1 MFKVKCFAYK
11 AKQGLA
17 SVGIELLEWVISS
30 ELKRTKLEY
39 ELEETVAIP
48 QVDSRSLKLPG
59 LGEIPIERG
68 RAIRVS
74 RGIASQLADS
84 GLVRLGEEPL
94 TLKDVAAMR
103 WLEASEEGLIKLPDY
118 FYIKAAKL
126 AQTHKDDKKTM
137 IQNDLQEIIDIRVRK
152 IIKLVFLKEPP
163 TSILERLQPEEKF
176 LYNLLREALN
186 GWRRGLMYTD
196 EQRG

>member
-1 MFKVKCFAYK
+1 M
-11 AKQGLA
+11 A
-17 SVGIELLEWVISS
+17 SVGIELLEWIISS
-30 ELKRTKLEY
+30 ELNRIKLEY

-68 RAIRVS
+68 RAIRIS

-103 WLEASEEGLIKLPDY
+103 WLEAAEESLIKLPDY

-126 AQTHKDDKKTM
+126 VQTYKDDKKTM

-152 IIKLVFLKEPP
+152 MIKLVFLKEPP
-163 TSILERLQPEEKF
+163 TSILEKFQPEERF

-186 GWRRGLMYTD
+186 GWRRGVMYTD
-196 EQRG
+196 E

>member
-11 AKQGLA
+11 VKQGLA

-126 AQTHKDDKKTM
+126 VQTHKDDKKTM

-152 IIKLVFLKEPP
+152 MIKLVFLKEPP
-163 TSILERLQPEEKF
+163 TSILERLQPEEKL

-196 EQRG
+196 E

>member
-1 MFKVKCFAYK
+1 M
-11 AKQGLA
+11 
-17 SVGIELLEWVISS
+17 ELLEWVISN
-30 ELKRTKLEY
+30 ELKRIRLEY

-48 QVDSRSLKLPG
+48 QVDSKSLKLPG
-59 LGEIPIERG
+59 FGELTIEKG
-68 RAIRVS
+68 KAMRVS
-74 RGIASQLADS
+74 RGIASRLADS
-84 GLVRLGEEPL
+84 GLVRLGEEPI

-126 AQTHKDDKKTM
+126 AQTHKDDKKNM

-152 IIKLVFLKEPP
+152 ILKLVFLKDPP
-163 TSILERLQPEEKF
+163 TGILEKLQPEEKF
-176 LYNLLREALN
+176 LYNLLKEALN

-196 EQRG
+196 G

>member
-1 MFKVKCFAYK
+1 MFKVKCFAYTV
-11 AKQGLA
+11 KQGLA

-30 ELKRTKLEY
+30 ELKRIRLEY

-48 QVDSRSLKLPG
+48 QVDSKSLKLPG
-59 LGEIPIERG
+59 LGELLIERG

-74 RGIASQLADS
+74 RGIACQLADS

-94 TLKDVAAMR
+94 TMKDVAAMR

-118 FYIKAAKL
+118 FYIRAAKL
-126 AQTHKDDKKTM
+126 AQTHRDDRKTV
-137 IQNDLQEIIDIRVRK
+137 IQNDLQEIMDIRVRK
-152 IIKLVFLKEPP
+152 IIKLVFLKDPP
-163 TSILERLQPEEKF
+163 TGLLEKLQPEEKF

-196 EQRG
+196 E

>member
-1 MFKVKCFAYK
+1 M
-11 AKQGLA
+11 
-17 SVGIELLEWVISS
+17 ELLEWVISS
-30 ELKRTKLEY
+30 ELKRIRLEY
-39 ELEETVAIP
+39 ELEETLVIP

-59 LGEIPIERG
+59 LGELPIERG
-68 RAIRVS
+68 RAVRVL

-118 FYIKAAKL
+118 FYIRAAKL
-126 AQTHKDDKKTM
+126 VQNLKDDKKTG
-137 IQNDLQEIIDIRVRK
+137 IQNDLQEIMDIRVRK
-152 IIKLVFLKEPP
+152 IIKLVFLKDPP
-163 TSILERLQPEEKF
+163 TGLLEKLQPEEKF

-196 EQRG
+196 GEQWG

>member
-1 MFKVKCFAYK
+1 MFKVKCFAYTF
-11 AKQGLA
+11 KQGLTSA
-17 SVGIELLEWVISS
+17 GMELLEWVISN
-30 ELKRTKLEY
+30 ELKRIRLEY

-48 QVDSRSLKLPG
+48 QVDSKSLKLPG
-59 LGEIPIERG
+59 FGELTIEKG
-68 RAIRVS
+68 KAMRVS
-74 RGIASQLADS
+74 RGIASRLADS
-84 GLVRLGEEPL
+84 GLVRLGEEPI

-126 AQTHKDDKKTM
+126 AQTHKDDKKNM

-152 IIKLVFLKEPP
+152 ILKLVFLKDPP
-163 TSILERLQPEEKF
+163 TGILEKLQPEEKF
-176 LYNLLREALN
+176 LYNLLKEALN

-196 EQRG
+196 G